1 MASNDLVVLLVYLL
15 IVPQQNE
22 WLEMYTMANCR
33 SMVLLWKY
41 EHRIIHPILITP
53 PMQALDYQSYIS
65 QKILNHLKKA

>member
-1 MASNDLVVLLVYLL
+1 
-15 IVPQQNE
+15 
-22 WLEMYTMANCR
+22 
-33 SMVLLWKY
+33 VLLWKY